1 MKNKV
6 EKTYIGTY
14 KVYKQFR
21 KSRKRQ
27 ILARDL
33 TRDEAINMVNRYKDS
48 NTSMVCFDKQFWAD
62 KYFV

>member
-1 MKNKV
+1 MKHNE

-33 TRDEAINMVNRYKDS
+33 TREEAQRMVARYPDS
-48 NTSMVCFDKQFWAD
+48 NNHMVCFDKQFWAD

>member
-1 MKNKV
+1 MKHKE

-21 KSRKRQ
+21 VSRKRV

-33 TRDEAINMVNRYKDS
+33 TRQEAMDMVNRYPDS
-48 NTSMVCFDKQFWAD
+48 NNHMVCFDKQFSAD